1 MKNHQFHDFLLE
13 LSGEHRY
20 SIDRHNPQTDYCRE
34 KQTLLI
40 KNQEQESDIKYIGGV
55 MICEKDDL
63 HAYMLQEYRGQGIM
77 KKFMET
83 IVIPYLYN
91 VWNLTKIKVTG
102 MSTEGEALLKSL
114 GFEKTSGKWWVLEK

>member
-1 MKNHQFHDFLLE
+1 MTNTSFYDFLLE

-40 KNQEQESDIKYIGGV
+40 KNQDQESDIKYIGGV
-55 MICEKDDL
+55 MICEGEDL
-63 HAYMLQEYRGQGIM
+63 HAYMLPEYRGQGIM

-83 IVIPYLYN
+83 IVIPYLRD
-91 VWNLTKIKVTG
+91 VRDLTMIKVTG

-114 GFEKTSGKWWVLEK
+114 GFEKTSGEWWVLEK